1 MVNVHASGGARMMT
15 AAKEALAS
23 FGADAPL
30 LIAVTV
36 LTSMEAEDLRGIGIE
51 ASPAEH
57 AERPGA
63 PDPRLRAGRRGV
75 FGTRSAAAEGGLR
88 AGIPAGYAGDPP

>member
-1 MVNVHASGGARMMT
+1 MMT

-23 FGADAPL
+23 FGTDAPL

-57 AERPGA
+57 AERLA
-63 PDPRLRAGRRGV
+63 R
-75 FGTRSAAAEGGLR
+75 
-88 AGIPAGYAGDPP
+88 

>member
-1 MVNVHASGGARMMT
+1 MMT

-57 AERPGA
+57 AERHGA

>member
-1 MVNVHASGGARMMT
+1 MMT

-36 LTSMEAEDLRGIGIE
+36 LTSMEAEDLRGIIE

-57 AERPGA
+57 AERLA
-63 PDPRLRAGRRGV
+63 RLTRDCGLDVVCSA
-75 FGTRSAAAEGGLR
+75 RSAAAEGGLR